1 MQDFQLIFFCREGQ
15 NSGVVLVCNKTESES
30 RRLAML
36 DGICLRGRFLVI
48 SRISEEDANMALAEE
63 RDR

>member
-1 MQDFQLIFFCREGQ
+1 M
-15 NSGVVLVCNKTESES
+15 CNKTESES